1 MQTIKLNISGMKC
14 SHCVQSVSDALNA
27 LEGVTASVS
36 LEDNSA
42 NVQMAQAID
51 TNVLVKAVEAAGYG
65 AQVAE

>member
-14 SHCVQSVSDALNA
+14 GHCVQSVSDALNA

-51 TNVLVKAVEAAGYG
+51 TNELVKAVTTAGYG